1 MTTAFIAP
9 WIRRAIALAG
19 LGRARAALAATAFGL
34 ARHGTAWDVLPSA
47 PSAYSVYLY
56 WRRGVGTSTHCGRLS
71 AELSLQPAN
80 LGACLLHS
88 CVAGAPGRVLSRRRH
103 CPASVSSEHECARQ
117 LAIAKAAASLAPTHA
132 STAQAIS
139 PDRSPFPTTATKS
152 GTVPAPRW
160 SARQRP
166 PRRRLPL
173 PTSLALG
180 QVHAAT
186 TVTYETRPTTRRN
199 QDDDDG
205 LVIPVYAWAQPRHQ
219 RRDRVSTIARRNLQ
233 SRALPG
239 LPDALL
245 PCSNSAGACER
256 YAGALGATRR
266 PSDEGASSRLEPRP
280 LVDGECDRPRCGVVR
295 WTAMPLTAVG

>member
-9 WIRRAIALAG
+9 WIRRAIALAR

-71 AELSLQPAN
+71 AELSLQSAN

-117 LAIAKAAASLAPTHA
+117 LAIAEAAASLAPTYA

-139 PDRSPFPTTATKS
+139 PDRRPFPTTATKS

-166 PRRRLPL
+166 PAP
-173 PTSLALG
+173 PAPAADLARARSG
-180 QVHAAT
+180 SRGHHGDVRDPPHNSPKPAP
-186 TVTYETRPTTRRN
+186 RGR
-199 QDDDDG
+199 
-205 LVIPVYAWAQPRHQ
+205 PRH
-219 RRDRVSTIARRNLQ
+219 SASCISKPSRN
-233 SRALPG
+233 PV
-239 LPDALL
+239 
-245 PCSNSAGACER
+245 AGARLSTCR
-256 YAGALGATRR
+256 AG
-266 PSDEGASSRLEPRP
+266 
-280 LVDGECDRPRCGVVR
+280 
-295 WTAMPLTAVG
+295 